1 MNRLFTKTLVAEA
14 VVIAIAVC
22 SILPTAYADVLD
34 LPNAPLITSK
44 TVQPNMMLFLDS
56 SGSMEYIVE
65 DSPSYDA
72 NTFSFTC
79 NNNELGNSNSVRIR
93 ILSNGTPYFRY
104 GNTNYDFGDGSGNG
118 ITGRDQRCFDND
130 LLYYAELF
138 AANTGNNN
146 LKTTTGYP
154 GAVYKGKFLNWYFS
168 PDNNNNSN
176 GVINFGSGAQQRNDT
191 KTRIEVARFATN
203 GLIDSLKNI
212 NVGLSQF
219 DGGNG
224 AKIIANM
231 LDVETNTTALKAKV
245 ADVDAGAG
253 GTPLAEALQ
262 ELGRYFTLGYSASSN
277 LTIHPDESNEATVKV
292 SDFFTQSPAYST
304 VSAPSAVT
312 ENWCQQNFIVAM
324 TDGQSTNDQS
334 NFSSYLQDYDGDCLG
349 GTCDSHDKKTTGG
362 YSYQSSGSDY
372 ADDVILAMHEI
383 DLRPDL
389 SNGSVAVKNN
399 VTTYMVGFAEQALVN
414 DPLMADMAEAGGG
427 GDFLSAANSSELAIA
442 FQRATDSIFA
452 KVAAGSGAAFNTSQ
466 LSTDSSVYA
475 ASFNSAKWSG
485 SLQAYE
491 LSDTGVISTTATW
504 DAATK
509 LDAMNYNARNVFS
522 YNVDTNKGIE
532 FKIDALSS
540 IQKQDLQ
547 KSSLGSTDVNVTN
560 LINYLKGD
568 RSNEGSATT
577 DYRVRASALG
587 DIASSTVV
595 YVGAP
600 QLNWPSYLINDK
612 FGTTTNDYATFKSGS
627 ALTRTPML
635 YVGANDGMLH
645 GFNAKKSDTN
655 VGQEKLAY
663 IPAIIASTEDERGL
677 HYLAEN
683 DYAHQFYVDLTPTV
697 SDVYIDNAWRTV
709 LIGGL
714 RSGGKGLFALDITDP
729 SKFSSSTTNA
739 EALAL
744 WEFSSANDAD
754 FGYSYSKPTVAMM
767 ENGKWA
773 VIVGNGY
780 NNSGDG
786 NAKLFIIY
794 IEKDVANNGTWSLD
808 YVKIDTGVGSQAT
821 PNGLSTPR
829 AVDIDGDSVV
839 DRIYAGD
846 LQGNMWAF
854 DVESG
859 TDSNWGVAYK
869 VGQTV
874 TPLFTAKD
882 ADDNAQPITTA
893 PILAKNTNTADA
905 TNNAPNLLVFFGT
918 GKYIEE
924 SDKTTTAVMS
934 YYGVWDNKSA
944 SKTRS
949 NLTARKLITSNN
961 KRVISGD
968 NIDWTNT
975 DGWYFDFVDRASAA
989 TSSVDEV
996 GERVISGSLI
1006 RNNILV
1012 FTTAIPNSTNTDVCV
1027 SNSESWLMAVNLNT
1041 GKAPIYSIFDI
1052 NSDGSMD
1059 DLDTTSSFDSN
1070 DDGTID
1076 TDDKVSFG
1084 GTKLGGSMVAG
1095 DIAILGD
1102 NIYSNDVDGNLTKQE
1117 VNIEGTNKQGR
1128 LSWEE
1133 LIQQ

>member
-1 MNRLFTKTLVAEA
+1 MERLFTKTLLAEA
-14 VVIAIAVC
+14 VIIAIAAC
-22 SILPTAYADVLD
+22 SILPVVSADELA
-34 LPNAPLITSK
+34 LPTAPLITTKSVK
-44 TVQPNMMLFLDS
+44 PNMMLFLDS

-65 DSPSYDA
+65 DSSSYDA
-72 NTFSFTC
+72 STYSFNC
-79 NNNELGNSNSVRIR
+79 PSAKRLDNEDSVRIR
-93 ILSNGTPYFRY
+93 IQSDGKPYFRY
-104 GNTNYDFGDGSGNG
+104 DGNNYDFGNGNGGG
-118 ITGRDQRCFDND
+118 ITGRTQKCFKDD
-130 LLYYAELF
+130 RLYYAELY

-154 GAVYKGKFLNWYFS
+154 GAVYKGNFLNWYFS
-168 PDNNNNSN
+168 PTGGVSN
-176 GVINFGSGAQQRNDT
+176 FVAGARKRNDT
-191 KTRIEVARFATN
+191 QTRIEVARAATN
-203 GLIDSLKNI
+203 ALLDSLKDI

-231 LDVETNTTALKAKV
+231 LDVESNTATLKAKV
-245 ADVDAGAG
+245 ATVDAGSG

-262 ELGRYFTLGYSASSN
+262 ELGRYFTLGYSASNN
-277 LTIHPDESNEATVKV
+277 LTIHPDESNQASVKV
-292 SDFFTQSPAYST
+292 SDFFKQSPAYST
-304 VSAPSAVT
+304 VSAPTEVT
-312 ENWCQQNFIVAM
+312 QNWCQQNFIVAM

-334 NFSSYLQDYDGDCLG
+334 NFSSYIQDYDGDCVG
-349 GTCDSHDKKTTGG
+349 ASCGSHDKKTTGG

-372 ADDVILAMHEI
+372 ADDVILAMYDI

-389 SNGSVAVKNN
+389 CNGNTAVKNN
-399 VTTYMVGFAEQALVN
+399 VTTYMVGFAEQALIN
-414 DPLMADMAEAGGG
+414 DPLMADMAKAGGG
-427 GDFLSAANSSELAIA
+427 GDFLTAANSSELAIA

-466 LSTDSSVYA
+466 LSTDSTVYA
-475 ASFNSAKWSG
+475 ASFNSAQWSG

-491 LSDTGVISTTATW
+491 LSDTGVISATASW

-509 LDAMNYNARNVFS
+509 LDAMAYNTRNVYS

-547 KSSLGSTDVNVTN
+547 KSSVGSTNTDVTN

-568 RSNEGSATT
+568 RSNEGSGSTE
-577 DYRVRASALG
+577 YRVRASALG

-600 QLNWPSYLINDK
+600 QLNWPSYLSNDK
-612 FGTTTNDYATFKSGS
+612 FGTTTNDYATFKNGS
-627 ALTRTPML
+627 ASTRTPML

-645 GFNAKKSDTN
+645 GFNADKSDAN

-663 IPAIIASTEDERGL
+663 IPAMVASTEDEKGL

-709 LIGGL
+709 LVGGL

-729 SKFSSSTTNA
+729 SQFSSSTANA

-744 WEFSSANDAD
+744 WEFSSDDDAD
-754 FGYSYSKPTVAMM
+754 FGFSYSKPTIAMM

-794 IEKDVANNGTWSLD
+794 VEKDVANNGTWSLD
-808 YVKIDTGVGSQAT
+808 YVKIDTGVGSQTT

-854 DVESG
+854 DVDSSN
-859 TDSNWGVAYK
+859 DSNWDVAYTQ
-869 VGQTV
+869 GQNIN
-874 TPLFTAKD
+874 PLFTAED
-882 ADDNAQPITTA
+882 SDGNAQPITTA
-893 PILAKNTNTADA
+893 PIVAKNINKADA
-905 TNNAPNLLVFFGT
+905 SNNSPNLLVFFGT
-918 GKYIEE
+918 GQYLEE
-924 SDKTTTAVMS
+924 NDKTSTDVMT
-934 YYGVWDNKSA
+934 YYGVWDNKSGE
-944 SKTRS
+944 KTRS
-949 NLTARKLITSNN
+949 DLTQRKLITSTNT
-961 KRVISGD
+961 RVVSGE

-975 DGWYFDFVDRASAA
+975 EGWYFDFVDRATEDA
-989 TSSVDEV
+989 SSVDEV
-996 GERVISGSLI
+996 GERIISGSLI
-1006 RNNILV
+1006 RNGILV

-1027 SNSESWLMAVNLNT
+1027 SNSESWLMAVDLNT
-1041 GKAPIYSIFDI
+1041 GKAPLYSVFDI

-1059 DLDTTSSFDSN
+1059 DSDTTSSYDSN
-1070 DDGTID
+1070 ADGTID
-1076 TDDKVSFG
+1076 ADDKVSFG
-1084 GTKLGGSMVAG
+1084 GTKLSGSMAAG

-1117 VNIEGTNKQGR
+1117 VNIEGTEKQGR